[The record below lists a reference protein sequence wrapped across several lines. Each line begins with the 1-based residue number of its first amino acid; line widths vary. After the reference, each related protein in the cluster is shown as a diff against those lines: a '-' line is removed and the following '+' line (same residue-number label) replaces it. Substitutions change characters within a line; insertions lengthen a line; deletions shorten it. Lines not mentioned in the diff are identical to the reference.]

1 MNPDCLRLCTTA
13 SYETFD
19 PTVQKVIALISKG
32 GAGAMIESLEELN
45 NHYTNSGL
53 AIEEDINFTRETLP
67 DLKRLERMA
76 AKILERPWLAK
87 LVFRLLPDQFVSN
100 IILGYLGY
108 DSGNAGI
115 ITYREWVLRK
125 P

>member
-1 MNPDCLRLCTTA
+1 
-13 SYETFD
+13 
-19 PTVQKVIALISKG
+19 
-32 GAGAMIESLEELN
+32 MIESLEELN
-45 NHYTNSGL
+45 NHYTNCGL

-87 LVFRLLPDQFVSN
+87 LVFWLLPDQFVSN

-108 DSGNAGI
+108 ESGNAGI
-115 ITYREWVLRK
+115 ITYQEWVLRK